1 MLTRHAH
8 RRLLLALAISA
19 TPAVAMA
26 QSGNDSRHE
35 DIKSPP
41 DSTELHERAVR
52 RQRQGAGL
60 RVGSWRMSGLTQ
72 TSGAT
77 YSSLPAFEGYWQKG
91 LDRHI
96 ALETGFGFWQRTQR
110 ATSGAGAESI
120 GSYVIPMTTSIKVY
134 PGTSPGDGVEPFLI
148 AGAGFTIGVDDRNTV
163 SGGLLGGGNSGT
175 MIIPGIGIRGG
186 AGVEFHGSAFGLSL
200 TAGYQFVRFFEDVGS
215 DRTYKGLQLMGGVTY
230 RFQY

>member
-8 RRLLLALAISA
+8 RQLLLALAISG

-26 QSGNDSRHE
+26 QNSNDSHRE
-35 DIKSPP
+35 QR
-41 DSTELHERAVR
+41 DSIDVREREVR

-60 RVGSWRMSGLTQ
+60 RVGSWRMNGLTQ

-110 ATSGAGAESI
+110 ANSSAGSESI
-120 GSYVIPMTTSIKVY
+120 GSYVVPMTTSIKVY
-134 PGTSPGDGVEPFLI
+134 PATSPGDALEPFMI
-148 AGAGFTIGVDDRNTV
+148 AGAGFTLGVDDRNTV

-175 MIIPGIGIRGG
+175 LIIPGIGIRGG
-186 AGVEFHGSAFGLSL
+186 AGVEYHLGAAFGLSV
-200 TAGYQFVRFFEDVGS
+200 TAGYQFVRFFDYVGN
-215 DRTYKGLQLMGGVTY
+215 DRTYKGMQLMGGVVY